1 MSATLH
7 RICAKVS
14 SAGFALESSPANLA
28 WWRCAMPFWLICLVA
43 LSFPLSASANP
54 PATSA
59 PRTAPASVAVCT
71 GCHGPQGAGS
81 AAGMPR
87 IAGMDPRYLAHAL
100 AMFKAGTR
108 SSDIMQPIARTL
120 SDADIDALSTYFSSQ
135 HPALAASQQA
145 PSPQLITAG
154 RTLAM
159 HGDSNGV
166 AACFACH
173 GPGGTG
179 NGQRFPSIA
188 GEPAAFVVNRLHEF
202 QARARAGNV
211 KPGSMTEVASRL
223 TDAEIRE
230 ASAYLS
236 VTSP

>member
-1 MSATLH
+1 MGATLH
-7 RICAKVS
+7 RICSKVYTVG
-14 SAGFALESSPANLA
+14 ATPESSPSNLA
-28 WWRCAMPFWLICLVA
+28 WWRYAMPFWLICMVML
-43 LSFPLSASANP
+43 LFPLCVSATGF
-54 PATSA
+54 ATSA
-59 PRTAPASVAVCT
+59 PHTVPASLMVCAN
-71 GCHGPQGAGS
+71 CHGARGAGS
-81 AAGMPR
+81 AGGAAR
-87 IAGMDPRYLAHAL
+87 IAGMDSHYLAHAL

-108 SSDIMQPIARTL
+108 TSDIMQPIARTL
-120 SDADIDALSTYFSSQ
+120 SGADIDALSTYFSLQ
-135 HPALAASQQA
+135 HPALAAAKQM
-145 PSPQLITAG
+145 PSSEMIAAG
-154 RTLAM
+154 RALAM

-166 AACFACH
+166 PACFACH

-211 KPGSMTEVASRL
+211 KPGSMTEVASKL
-223 TDAEIRE
+223 TDTEIKE